1 MSGRRPRHL
10 IRRGATYHFR
20 CRLPEKLASALA
32 IAELSRSLHTREP
45 AEARRRCLAATY
57 WFAAL
62 IETLSKM
69 PNPTRA
75 DLENAARRYFGQLAK
90 AVDVPRGFDPD
101 YVDQEVAYNIEMS
114 DDRIRQLDFQLVS
127 NEFDPLVHNEAGLLS
142 EELGSTFAELPAEL
156 KGYALKLAARAEREK
171 LQLLKHLLLKP
182 TAPFSGD
189 DLLFSQSQ
197 QPTSSV
203 AASPQNQSETAGPS
217 LADLVREY
225 TRHMHQRQL
234 GLSHVDEV
242 GRVLQWMLEVL
253 GHDQDINSVT
263 RADARK
269 FRDDICRMD
278 RALRGQGRPF
288 SERLTSI
295 TDRQIK
301 SATSTKYWRS
311 VSAFF
316 NWAHSEF
323 DEVKTNPA
331 EGLILK
337 PKKGEQPS
345 TPKPYSPD
353 ELQRL
358 FKTPLYAGYLSNH
371 RLATPGSCIRREG
384 RWWAG
389 VIMPLTGLRAGELSQ
404 LLPTDFMF
412 DHPVPHLKVRR
423 EDGSGK
429 DTKQTK
435 NNASVRD
442 LPLHPVLLQ
451 LGLQEFVTLRGSRYP
466 KDRLFREFRLG
477 TRGKISDGMT
487 KFWSHYTKKF
497 DLWLPG
503 RSTHVWRHT
512 VVACLR
518 TNGATNEDIGALVGH
533 APDTMTGQYG
543 GDQPLT
549 RKLKTLEKLDYGF
562 DLLHLLGGPWNKKV
576 HW

>member
-10 IRRGATYHFR
+10 IRRGAIYHFR

-45 AEARRRCLAATY
+45 AEARRRCLAATN

-62 IETLSKM
+62 IETLSQM

-75 DLENAARRYFGQLAK
+75 DLEHAAQRYFGQLAK

-114 DDRIRQLDFQLVS
+114 DGRIRQLDFQLVS
-127 NEFDPLVHNEAGLLS
+127 NEFDPLVHNQAELLT
-142 EELGSTFAELPAEL
+142 EELGSTLAELPAEL
-156 KGYALKLAARAEREK
+156 TGYALKLAARAEREK

-182 TAPFSGD
+182 TAPFGGD
-189 DLLFSQSQ
+189 DPLFSQSQ
-197 QPTSSV
+197 QPAPLV
-203 AASPQNQSETAGPS
+203 VASPQHQSATPGPS
-217 LADLVREY
+217 LTDLVREY

-253 GHDQDINSVT
+253 GDDRDINSVT

-278 RALRGQGRPF
+278 SSLRGQGKPF
-288 SERLTSI
+288 SERLTTI

-316 NWAHSEF
+316 IWAHSEF

-331 EGLILK
+331 DRLVLK
-337 PKKGEQPS
+337 PKKGELPS

-358 FKTPLYAGYLSNH
+358 FKTPLYAGYLSSR
-371 RLATPGSCIRREG
+371 RLATPGTCVQREG

-435 NNASVRD
+435 NSASVRD

-562 DLLHLLGGPWNKKV
+562 DILHLLGGPWNKKV